1 MIASLPFSELLEVVC
16 HFSLPDK
23 AQKSY
28 LHGVDLNEEEYYIQ
42 PRTRHKFK
50 RIDATQSQQF
60 LAAQLTK
67 ELAEKNAEAFADN
80 MENAEDPSTDE
91 LGLPLWTVLA
101 KRPMA
106 EIRASDGIDDD
117 LTRYLFKEYI
127 SMRNQEMAS
136 DQMVQCLPVTAPE
149 YKRPMNNFM
158 SPSRRIVMDHMRKA
172 LNLLHDGFHLETH
185 KKFCAAPA
193 PPPMLTK
200 LEIESC
206 HQARAA
212 QHEIRKKLAEQ
223 RRCDSDIL
231 RLDALRKKKEI
242 HDLKLKVFAM
252 WVHHM
257 LKLIKRLIT
266 HSRYGISLRTIQ
278 TRWLPAV
285 HLACTAVF
293 MADCFKRAKLVRLM
307 LRLHVRM
314 AVCIQ
319 RFVRKVQKVWMQNE
333 KFKIPFMLSF
343 NRKFG
348 KTHVK
353 KRFCEHMNAS
363 GR

>member
-1 MIASLPFSELLEVVC
+1 MPTAAFGAKLLLPQLKSPRNPKSSLLVLHSPRNAIKEGVTGLCVTPRDENHRVADKSRELIETIATPREFHDDIEPRYLQFSFSSLCWNQLMQNRYTDNEQYIASLPLKELLDVIC

-23 AQKSY
+23 APKSY
-28 LHGVDLNEEEYYIQ
+28 LNGVDLSEEEFYVQ
-42 PRTRHKFK
+42 HRTRRKFK
-50 RIDATQSQQF
+50 RIDATQAQHI
-60 LAAQLTK
+60 LAAQLGK
-67 ELAEKNAEAFADN
+67 ALAAKNAEAFADN
-80 MENAEDPSTDE
+80 MDEVEDPNTDE

-136 DQMVQCLPVTAPE
+136 DQMVQCLPVTALE

-158 SPSRRIVMDHMRKA
+158 SPSRRVVMDQMRKA

-185 KKFCAAPA
+185 KKVCLAPA

-200 LEIESC
+200 SEIESS

-212 QHEIRKKLAEQ
+212 QHEIRKKMAEQ
-223 RRCDSDIL
+223 RRCESDVL

-252 WVHHM
+252 
-257 LKLIKRLIT
+257 
-266 HSRYGISLRTIQ
+266 
-278 TRWLPAV
+278 
-285 HLACTAVF
+285 
-293 MADCFKRAKLVRLM
+293 
-307 LRLHVRM
+307 
-314 AVCIQ
+314 
-319 RFVRKVQKVWMQNE
+319 
-333 KFKIPFMLSF
+333 
-343 NRKFG
+343 
-348 KTHVK
+348 
-353 KRFCEHMNAS
+353 
-363 GR
+363 